1 MTHRILITLSIF
13 CFLLLSTPIESI
25 GATGQDAKISY
36 VLKNLSLK
44 KDVVAK
50 FRPLLVQYYQ
60 EIDKVKAPRKALKD
74 KYQKAEDAGKLTAQ
88 QCDELFASKQKQE
101 ADELEVRTRY
111 YAKFKTVL
119 PTAQA
124 YEAIKLC
131 NDKIK

>member
-1 MTHRILITLSIF
+1 MTHRILITLSMF
-13 CFLLLSTPIESI
+13 CFLLLSTPVESI
-25 GATGQDAKISY
+25 GATGPDAKISY

>member
-1 MTHRILITLSIF
+1 MTHRILITLSMF
-13 CFLLLSTPIESI
+13 CFLLLSTPVESI

-74 KYQKAEDAGKLTAQ
+74 KYKKEVEIIER
-88 QCDELFASKQKQE
+88 ELFRRTTSASNE
-101 ADELEVRTRY
+101 DRTVSHRGTY
-111 YAKFKTVL
+111 ISAL
-119 PTAQA
+119 
-124 YEAIKLC
+124 
-131 NDKIK
+131 